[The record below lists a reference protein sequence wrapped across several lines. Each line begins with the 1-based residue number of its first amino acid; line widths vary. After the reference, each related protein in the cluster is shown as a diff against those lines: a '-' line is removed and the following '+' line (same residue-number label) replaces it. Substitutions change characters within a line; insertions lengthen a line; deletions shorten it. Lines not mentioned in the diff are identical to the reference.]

1 MINIRMQIVNLLLT
15 VELPICDTCTSKYLI
30 CINDYDKNVMT
41 TINSQIIKNE
51 VIALLPQ

>member
-1 MINIRMQIVNLLLT
+1 MQIVDLLLT